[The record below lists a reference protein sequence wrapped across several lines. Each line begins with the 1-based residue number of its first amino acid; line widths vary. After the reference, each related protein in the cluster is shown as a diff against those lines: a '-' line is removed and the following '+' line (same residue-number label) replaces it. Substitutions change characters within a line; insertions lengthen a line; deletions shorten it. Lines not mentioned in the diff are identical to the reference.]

1 MIKTPSSK
9 VIVRRTTALPS
20 KRAEIEA
27 LLTRSGVEKFLVDMG
42 RGALEAEVSPGRSS
56 EASSDQGAGA
66 SAFDSG
72 DGRLG
77 LGDTVTVRIPNLE
90 FQGLTGLAQML
101 VAAKAP
107 ERVKPMIENSPVFEK
122 VGAGLDRAYG
132 LLRGSLTFSSKITSW
147 DSTPESLTY
156 VDEGVELPKVL
167 KSWRHTHKISENESG
182 GMIVDELEVEVDPAF
197 AAPAIEGALRLH
209 LESRSKAYTKILE
222 GHDL

>member
-1 MIKTPSSK
+1 MIKNPSSK

-42 RGALEAEVSPGRSS
+42 RGALEAEVSPGRDA
-56 EASSDQGAGA
+56 EASSDFAGA
-66 SAFDSG
+66 SAHDSSE
-72 DGRLG
+72 GRLS

-107 ERVKPMIENSPVFEK
+107 PSVKPMIEKSPVFEK

-209 LESRSKAYTKILE
+209 LESRSKAYVKILE